1 MQVDLN
7 DQRFSSFGKLLEVQA
22 RLQKLLAR
30 QLEDAVGL
38 PLTWFEV
45 LLRIARSDDQVLT
58 MSALA
63 GQVVLT
69 SGGVTRLIDR
79 MTDEGL
85 VERIPCPGDRRVNW
99 IKLTKKGMATL
110 DDAAAVHLDHLD
122 EEFAGRLSKTEMEGL
137 ITALDT
143 LHESL
148 T

>member
-1 MQVDLN
+1 MPVDLN

-22 RLQKLLAR
+22 RLQKLLDR

-79 MTDEGL
+79 MTEEGL
-85 VERIPCPGDRRVNW
+85 VERVPCPGDRRVNW
-99 IKLTKKGMATL
+99 IKLTARGQKTL
-110 DDAAAVHLDHLD
+110 EDAAAVHLEHLD
-122 EEFAGRLSKTEMEGL
+122 EEFAGRLNASEMAGL
-137 ITALDT
+137 VRALDS
-143 LHESL
+143 LHASL
-148 T
+148 S